1 MSGEPPRKRVLYG
14 RRRGRKLRVGQRGLL
29 ETALPGRAIV
39 LPEHGPIDPRRLFAA
54 PSREVWLEVGFGG
67 GEHLAAQAAAHP
79 ATGFIGCEPF
89 INGVVSAL
97 GHVARRGLANVRLW
111 PDDAR
116 LLLDRLPDAVIDRVF
131 VLFPDPWP
139 KARHK
144 KRRFV
149 GTDNLDRLAR
159 LMRPGALL
167 RLASD
172 DADYIDWM
180 LAHLAEHPGFEP
192 ERPGERDHRQRP
204 PDWVET
210 RYEAKALQQG
220 VQPAYLGFRRR

>member
-1 MSGEPPRKRVLYG
+1 VS
-14 RRRGRKLRVGQRGLL
+14 
-29 ETALPGRAIV
+29 LPATGAIAD
-39 LPEHGPIDPRRLFAA
+39 PHGLFAPRA
-54 PSREVWLEVGFGG
+54 ESLWLEVGFGG

-79 ATGFIGCEPF
+79 RTGFIGCEPF
-89 INGVVSAL
+89 VNGVVSAL
-97 GHVARRGLANVRLW
+97 GHVARLDLANVRLW

-116 LLLDRLPDAVIDRVF
+116 LLLDRLPDGVLDRAY

-149 GTDNLDRLAR
+149 SRENLDRLAR

-172 DADYIDWM
+172 DADYVAWM
-180 LAHLAEHPGFEP
+180 LEHLAAHPAFAP
-192 ERPGERDHRQRP
+192 EQPDQADWQQRP
-204 PDWVET
+204 ADWVET
-210 RYEAKALQQG
+210 RYEGKALKQG
-220 VQPAYLGFRRR
+220 VQPAYLSFRRG